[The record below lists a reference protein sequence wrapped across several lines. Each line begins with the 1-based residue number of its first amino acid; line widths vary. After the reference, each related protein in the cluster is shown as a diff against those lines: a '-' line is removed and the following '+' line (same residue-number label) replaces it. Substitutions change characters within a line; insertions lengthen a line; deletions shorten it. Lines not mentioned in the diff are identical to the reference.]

1 MELKE
6 IRHAAALSLFVNLP
20 DEAGA
25 RLPVVCAVLGC
36 SNATV
41 WRLAKTGKITA
52 RKISKGVTVFNV
64 GSIRALLN
72 GEI

>member
-1 MELKE
+1 MTDKTSES
-6 IRHAAALSLFVNLP
+6 ALAQFKNLP

-25 RLPVVCAVLGC
+25 RVRLAGGVLGC

-41 WRLAKTGKITA
+41 WRLAKAGKITA
-52 RKISKGVTVFNV
+52 RKISQGVTVFNV

-72 GEI
+72 GTK